1 MKIEQRI
8 NIELLANF
16 NSSKNPCRAGCGQ
29 GANNVLKT
37 CLSATRGSVRGKRR
51 DNVEDDPKPGCPPI
65 TRTDV
70 SIQKVKEPVQRVGVR
85 TILLDRLGV
94 LKIYEKLVL
103 HLFYEGPKTRR
114 VDVSLDV
121 LKQLEG
127 NPKFPHNVITEDETR
142 VFQYDPEI
150 KQQSLQWKMLELPRA
165 WFTSSIS
172 QYHGKQ
178 QVSSSQILLNYKMIL
193 ACHLLVLC

>member
-1 MKIEQRI
+1 CHRMKLEQRT

-16 NSSKNPCRAGCGQ
+16 NSSKNPCRCH
-29 GANNVLKT
+29 KRF
-37 CLSATRGSVRGKRR
+37 SKRR
-51 DNVEDDPKPGCPPI
+51 DNVEDDPKSRCSPI

-70 SIQKVKEPVQRVGVR
+70 SIQKVKEPKLNKDSGVGVR

-103 HLFYEGPKTRR
+103 HLFYKVPKTRR